1 MAGAGFESDL
11 VDFGPAFS
19 GDEECLAL
27 RIVGDAVEH
36 VVGMSDGFLG
46 VDAREVECSKDLAR
60 SRIDANDAIGLPD
73 VGKNFAFDE
82 FEFVELIDVISSVH
96 NGNFTRD
103 AKAFGV
109 DELELGGAIA
119 HDQMSAIIGEA
130 PAFALVTEVFLPS
143 ERGGIVDESLLVLP
157 SQLVELAVEFGE
169 AFAKKLGTQ
178 FAFDENFSCGDFYLP

>member
-1 MAGAGFESDL
+1 MG
-11 VDFGPAFS
+11 
-19 GDEECLAL
+19 
-27 RIVGDAVEH
+27 
-36 VVGMSDGFLG
+36 DGFLG
-46 VDAREVECSKDLAR
+46 VDAREVEGSKDLAR
-60 SRIDANDAIGLPD
+60 FRIDANDAIGLPD

-82 FEFVELIDVISSVH
+82 FEFVELIDGISSVH
-96 NGNFTRD
+96 NGEFAQDT
-103 AKAFGV
+103 KAFGV

-119 HDQMSAIIGEA
+119 HDQMSAIIGES

-178 FAFDENFSCGDFYLP
+178 FALDENFSCFDFYFP